1 MLRLAVTCTVTLV
14 LVKSPKRGKRGKREK
29 DTLVTSRHRV
39 TPRQTL
45 ALMRPSTI
53 GNRSSYAPGVSSQA
67 NSAANL
73 AKLLEKKKEYEGV
86 AALDK
91 ASTAFLER
99 ITGLMEDADV
109 MANAG
114 EGVQSRI
121 NSMSSRQSH

>member
-1 MLRLAVTCTVTLV
+1 
-14 LVKSPKRGKRGKREK
+14 
-29 DTLVTSRHRV
+29 
-39 TPRQTL
+39 
-45 ALMRPSTI
+45 MRPSTI

-114 EGVQSRI
+114 EGVNHVLFLCLPVNLIENPKLYSTGTGT
-121 NSMSSRQSH
+121 